1 MSEIKEIWQPL
12 SVDEVQGIF
21 SPMPI
26 QWWIAG
32 GWALDLYLDRITRE
46 HDDIDVVILRSQHL
60 LLQKY
65 LFSDWEGYKAFKGK
79 LTPWNKNEK
88 LETHFDNLWFKKKGK
103 SSWAF
108 QVMIIDCEDD
118 YWIYKRNGTIRRKLT
133 DFELTTSEGVSYIR
147 PEIQLLYKGGS
158 SWIRE
163 KDNLDLENVL
173 PTLDDVSREWLRD
186 SLTIQYP
193 NGHPWIERI
202 NACIDSSHN
211 RKLK

>member
-1 MSEIKEIWQPL
+1 MSEVKESWQPL

-21 SPMPI
+21 SPIPI

-46 HDDIDVVILRSQHL
+46 HDDIDVVILRTQHL

-65 LFSDWEGYKAFKGK
+65 LSSDWEGFKAFKGK
-79 LTPWNKNEK
+79 LSPWNKDEE
-88 LETHFDNLWFKKKGK
+88 LDSHFDNLWFKKKGK

-108 QVMIIDCEDD
+108 QVMILDSEND

-133 DFELTTSEGVSYIR
+133 DIDLKTSEGVPYIK

-158 SWIRE
+158 SLIRE
-163 KDNLDLENVL
+163 KDILDLKNIL
-173 PTLDDVSREWLRD
+173 PTLDDESREWLID

-193 NGHPWIERI
+193 NGHPWIERL
-202 NACIDSSHN
+202 NAYIESSQN
-211 RKLK
+211 IKLE

>member
-1 MSEIKEIWQPL
+1 MSGIKEIWQPL

-21 SPMPI
+21 SPIPI

-60 LLQKY
+60 LLQRY
-65 LFSDWEGYKAFKGK
+65 LASDWEGYKAFKGK
-79 LTPWNKNEK
+79 LTPWKKNEK
-88 LETHFDNLWFKKKGK
+88 LDSHFDHLWFKKKRE

-108 QVMIIDCEDD
+108 QVMIIDSEND

-133 DFELTTSEGVSYIR
+133 DIDLKTSEEVPYLK

-158 SWIRE
+158 SLIRE
-163 KDNLDLENVL
+163 KDILDLENAL
-173 PTLDDVSREWLRD
+173 PTLDDESREWLID

-193 NGHPWIERI
+193 KGHPWIERI
-202 NACIDSSHN
+202 NAYIESTQN
-211 RKLK
+211 RKLE